1 MEKNIIK
8 IIMVNETIRK
18 PLVVY
23 EDSFMLLAGHL
34 LIVFYC
40 LIFILGFLGM

>member
-1 MEKNIIK
+1 MK
-8 IIMVNETIRK
+8 IVTNETTTQK
-18 PLVVY
+18 SSVDQDGLVI
-23 EDSFMLLAGHL
+23 FAGHI

>member
-1 MEKNIIK
+1 MEINNITMIVINGTIIK
-8 IIMVNETIRK
+8 RWSVDGDTPMM
-18 PLVVY
+18 
-23 EDSFMLLAGHL
+23 FAGHL

>member
-1 MEKNIIK
+1 MEINNSKIIVINDTIIK
-8 IIMVNETIRK
+8 RPSVNGDI
-18 PLVVY
+18 PMM
-23 EDSFMLLAGHL
+23 FAGHL